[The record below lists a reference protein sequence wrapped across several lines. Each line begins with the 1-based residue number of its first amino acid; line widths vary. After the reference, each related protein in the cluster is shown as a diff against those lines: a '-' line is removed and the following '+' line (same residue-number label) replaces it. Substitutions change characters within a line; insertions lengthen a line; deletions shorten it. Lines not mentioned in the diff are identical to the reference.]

1 MSNNLNPMFSKPVTK
16 RTRSNTKLDK
26 VVRKKRCDSKRDIKV
41 RVSSIEKSELK
52 MRALSV
58 SPSIT
63 SYTSSLV
70 EEGLSRGYINFLPER
85 DYPNERLF
93 VHVKL
98 SKVQYDKL
106 IILAAEWDCSIRR
119 AAHRILISL
128 LLEKQGSVA

>member
-1 MSNNLNPMFSKPVTK
+1 MSKNLNPMFSKPATN
-16 RTRSNTKLDK
+16 RSRSNPERDK
-26 VVRKKRCDSKRDIKV
+26 VVRKKRSDSKRDIKV

-52 MRALSV
+52 VRALSM

-70 EEGLSRGYINFLPER
+70 EEGLSRGYINFLPEH
-85 DYPNERLF
+85 DYPTERLF

-98 SKVQYDKL
+98 SKEHYDKL

-119 AAHRILISL
+119 ATHRILISL
-128 LLEKQGSVA
+128 LTEKRGSVA